1 MAALR
6 AALLGVLVAA
16 IASFVYNDPLALR
29 QPVDVSLVLLPPR
42 AVPAAS
48 DPSNR
53 LASAEIKYLHEGTGP
68 ESLAIDANGRGP
80 YSGLADGRV
89 VRRSADDSQ
98 WEPFAR
104 TSPNRTPL
112 LCDIPPKS
120 QPDPSKEPRCGRPLG
135 LRFHPVTGELY
146 IADAYYGLNRVGLKG
161 GLAEQLVGGKLV
173 DGQKGSFVNDLDI
186 DAEDANGTVYFTV
199 SSTKYEMRNFL
210 SMILN
215 GGADGGVY
223 KYDVATGEV
232 TQLVAGVAFANGI
245 ALSADRSFLV
255 YCETIRA
262 RCNRYWLKG
271 SKAGTHEVLVDL
283 PGVPDN
289 PRLNPRGRFWIAMP
303 AYRTSAYAPMPPCL
317 FQPSLS
323 PSLIPRIPHSP
334 PLLNP
339 LSRIS
344 RPTPI
349 SPFCADFL
357 TRTPRL
363 RSILLRLN
371 LHPLLLY
378 AGIFGLP
385 NGVIAEVDS
394 SGQITE
400 ILEDRA
406 GKRVQAP
413 SEVMERN
420 GKLWIASLIVPHL
433 AVLDYAPGGGTSAA

>member
-6 AALLGVLVAA
+6 AALLGVLAA
-16 IASFVYNDPLALR
+16 AVASFIYNDPLALR
-29 QPVDVSLVLLPPR
+29 QPVDVSPVLLAPR
-42 AVPAAS
+42 AVPAAT
-48 DPSNR
+48 DPANR
-53 LASAEIKYLHEGTGP
+53 LASAEIKYLHEGVGP
-68 ESLAIDANGRGP
+68 ESLAIDASGRGP

-89 VRRSADDSQ
+89 VQRSADDSQ
-98 WEPFAR
+98 WEPFAH
-104 TSPNRTPL
+104 TSPNRTPQ

-120 QPDPSKEPRCGRPLG
+120 QPDPSKEPICGRPLG

-146 IADAYYGLNRVGLKG
+146 IADAYYGVNRVGLKG
-161 GLAEQLVGGKLV
+161 GLAEQLVGGKPV
-173 DGQKGSFVNDLDI
+173 GGQKVSFVNDLDI

-199 SSTKYEMRNFL
+199 TSTKYGMRHFL
-210 SMILN
+210 SMILD

-245 ALSADRSFLV
+245 ALSVDRSFLV

-262 RCNRYWLKG
+262 RCNRYWLTG
-271 SKAGTHEVLVDL
+271 SKAGTHEVMVDL

-303 AYRTSAYAPMPPCL
+303 AYRTAAY
-317 FQPSLS
+317 
-323 PSLIPRIPHSP
+323 
-334 PLLNP
+334 
-339 LSRIS
+339 
-344 RPTPI
+344 
-349 SPFCADFL
+349 DFL
-357 TRTPRL
+357 ARTPRL

-413 SEVMERN
+413 SEVMERD

-433 AVLDYAPGGGTSAA
+433 AVLDYAPPGGTAAA

>member
-6 AALLGVLVAA
+6 AAFLGVLVAA
-16 IASFVYNDPLALR
+16 VASFVYNDPVALR
-29 QPVDVSLVLLPPR
+29 QPVDVSPVLLPAL

-53 LASAEIKYLHEGTGP
+53 LASAEIMYANEGIGP
-68 ESLAIDANGRGP
+68 ESLAIDANGAGP

-98 WEPFAR
+98 WEPFAQA
-104 TSPNRTPL
+104 SPNRTSQ

-120 QPDPSKEPRCGRPLG
+120 QPDPAKEPLCGRPLG
-135 LRFHPVTGELY
+135 LRFHPVTRELY

-173 DGQKGSFVNDLDI
+173 DGQKVSFLNDLDI

-199 SSTKYEMRNFL
+199 TSTKYEMRNFL
-210 SMILN
+210 SMILE

-223 KYDVATGEV
+223 KYELATGEV

-271 SKAGTHEVLVDL
+271 SKAGSHEVMVDL

-303 AYRTSAYAPMPPCL
+303 AYRTSAY
-317 FQPSLS
+317 
-323 PSLIPRIPHSP
+323 
-334 PLLNP
+334 
-339 LSRIS
+339 
-344 RPTPI
+344 
-349 SPFCADFL
+349 DFL
-357 TRTPRL
+357 ARTPRL

-385 NGVIAEVDS
+385 NGLIAEVDS

-413 SEVMERN
+413 SEVMERD

-433 AVLDYAPGGGTSAA
+433 AVLDYTPGGGAAAAA

>member
-6 AALLGVLVAA
+6 AAFLGVLVAA
-16 IASFVYNDPLALR
+16 VASFVYNDPLALR
-29 QPVDVSLVLLPPR
+29 QPVDVSPVLLPAL

-53 LASAEIKYLHEGTGP
+53 LASAEIMYANEGIGP
-68 ESLAIDANGRGP
+68 ESLAIDANGAGP

-98 WEPFAR
+98 WEPFAQA
-104 TSPNRTPL
+104 SPNRTSQ

-120 QPDPSKEPRCGRPLG
+120 QPDPAKEPLCGRPLG
-135 LRFHPVTGELY
+135 LRFHPVTRELY

-173 DGQKGSFVNDLDI
+173 DGQKVSFLNDLDI

-199 SSTKYEMRNFL
+199 TSTKYEMRNFL
-210 SMILN
+210 SMILE

-223 KYDVATGEV
+223 KYELATGEV

-271 SKAGTHEVLVDL
+271 SKAGSHEVMVDL

-303 AYRTSAYAPMPPCL
+303 AYRTSAY
-317 FQPSLS
+317 
-323 PSLIPRIPHSP
+323 
-334 PLLNP
+334 
-339 LSRIS
+339 
-344 RPTPI
+344 
-349 SPFCADFL
+349 DFL
-357 TRTPRL
+357 ARTPRL

-385 NGVIAEVDS
+385 NGLIAEVDS

-413 SEVMERN
+413 SEVMERD

-433 AVLDYAPGGGTSAA
+433 AVLDYTPGGGAAAAA

>member
-6 AALLGVLVAA
+6 AAFLGVLVAA
-16 IASFVYNDPLALR
+16 VASFVYNDPLALR
-29 QPVDVSLVLLPPR
+29 QPVDVSPVLLPPL

-48 DPSNR
+48 DPFNR
-53 LASAEIKYLHEGTGP
+53 LASAEIKYANEGIGP
-68 ESLAIDANGRGP
+68 ESLAIDANGAGP

-98 WEPFAR
+98 WEPFAQA
-104 TSPNRTPL
+104 SPNRTPQ

-120 QPDPSKEPRCGRPLG
+120 QPDPAKEPLCGRPLG

-173 DGQKGSFVNDLDI
+173 DGQKVSFVNDLDI

-199 SSTKYEMRNFL
+199 TSTKYEMRNFL
-210 SMILN
+210 SMILD

-223 KYDVATGEV
+223 RYELATGEV

-271 SKAGTHEVLVDL
+271 SKAGSHEVMVDL

-303 AYRTSAYAPMPPCL
+303 AYRTSAY
-317 FQPSLS
+317 
-323 PSLIPRIPHSP
+323 
-334 PLLNP
+334 
-339 LSRIS
+339 
-344 RPTPI
+344 
-349 SPFCADFL
+349 DFL
-357 TRTPRL
+357 ARIPRL

-413 SEVMERN
+413 SEVMERD

-433 AVLDYAPGGGTSAA
+433 AVLDYTPGGTTDAAA

>member
-6 AALLGVLVAA
+6 AAFLGVLVAA
-16 IASFVYNDPLALR
+16 VGSFVYNDPLALR
-29 QPVDVSLVLLPPR
+29 QPVDVSPVPLPPR

-53 LASAEIKYLHEGTGP
+53 LASAEIKYLHEGIGP
-68 ESLAIDANGRGP
+68 ESLAIDTSGRGP

-89 VRRSADDSQ
+89 VRRSADGSQ
-98 WEPFAR
+98 WVPFAQA
-104 TSPNRTPL
+104 SPNRTPQ
-112 LCDIPPKS
+112 LCDILPKS
-120 QPDPSKEPRCGRPLG
+120 HPDPSKEPLCGRPLG

-161 GLAEQLVGGKLV
+161 GLAEQLVGGKSV
-173 DGQKGSFVNDLDI
+173 DGQKVSFVNDLDI

-199 SSTKYEMRNFL
+199 TSTKYEMRNFL
-210 SMILN
+210 SMILD
-215 GGADGGVY
+215 GGANGGVY

-262 RCNRYWLKG
+262 RCNRYWLTG
-271 SKAGTHEVLVDL
+271 SKAGSHEPL
-283 PGVPDN
+283 PVP
-289 PRLNPRGRFWIAMP
+289 PFPTVAAIFIPL
-303 AYRTSAYAPMPPCL
+303 
-317 FQPSLS
+317 LS
-323 PSLIPRIPHSP
+323 PQAPTPVSLIPPTPTLMLSP
-334 PLLNP
+334 PHFLP
-339 LSRIS
+339 LPL
-344 RPTPI
+344 PTPI
-349 SPFCADFL
+349 SPASPDFL
-357 TRTPRL
+357 ARTPRL
-363 RSILLRLN
+363 RSILLRLH

-413 SEVMERN
+413 SEVMERD

-433 AVLDYAPGGGTSAA
+433 AVLDYSPGGPTSATA

>member
-6 AALLGVLVAA
+6 AAFLGVLVAA
-16 IASFVYNDPLALR
+16 VASFVYNDPLALR
-29 QPVDVSLVLLPPR
+29 QPVDVSPVLLPPL

-53 LASAEIKYLHEGTGP
+53 LASAEIMYANEGIGP
-68 ESLAIDANGRGP
+68 ESLAIDANGAGP

-98 WEPFAR
+98 WEPFAQA
-104 TSPNRTPL
+104 SPNRTSQ

-120 QPDPSKEPRCGRPLG
+120 QPDPAKEPLCGRPLG

-173 DGQKGSFVNDLDI
+173 DGQKVSFLNDLDI

-199 SSTKYEMRNFL
+199 TSTKYEMRNFL
-210 SMILN
+210 SMILD
-215 GGADGGVY
+215 GRADGGVY
-223 KYDVATGEV
+223 KYELATGEV

-245 ALSADRSFLV
+245 ALSADCSFLV

-271 SKAGTHEVLVDL
+271 SKAGSHEVMVDL

-303 AYRTSAYAPMPPCL
+303 AYRTSAYAHM
-317 FQPSLS
+317 SLS
-323 PSLIPRIPHSP
+323 PLPTSLIPPTRTFLHSSTHYPP
-334 PLLNP
+334 PL
-339 LSRIS
+339 
-344 RPTPI
+344 PTPI
-349 SPFCADFL
+349 SPSSPDFL
-357 TRTPRL
+357 ARTPRL

-385 NGVIAEVDS
+385 NGLIAEVDS

-413 SEVMERN
+413 SEVMERD

-433 AVLDYAPGGGTSAA
+433 AVLDYTPGGGTAAAA

>member
-6 AALLGVLVAA
+6 AAFLGVLVAA
-16 IASFVYNDPLALR
+16 VGSFVYNDPLALR
-29 QPVDVSLVLLPPR
+29 QPVDVSPVPLPPR

-53 LASAEIKYLHEGTGP
+53 LASAEIKYLHEGIGP
-68 ESLAIDANGRGP
+68 ESLAVDTSGRGP

-89 VRRSADDSQ
+89 VRRSADGSQ
-98 WEPFAR
+98 WVPFAQA
-104 TSPNRTPL
+104 SPNRTPQ
-112 LCDIPPKS
+112 LCDILPKS
-120 QPDPSKEPRCGRPLG
+120 HPDPSKEPLCGRPLG

-161 GLAEQLVGGKLV
+161 GLAEQLVGGKSV
-173 DGQKGSFVNDLDI
+173 DGQKVSFVNDLDI

-199 SSTKYEMRNFL
+199 TSTKYEMRNFL
-210 SMILN
+210 SMILD
-215 GGADGGVY
+215 GGANGGVY

-262 RCNRYWLKG
+262 RCNRYWLTG
-271 SKAGTHEVLVDL
+271 SKAGSHEVMVDL

-303 AYRTSAYAPMPPCL
+303 AYRTSAY
-317 FQPSLS
+317 
-323 PSLIPRIPHSP
+323 
-334 PLLNP
+334 
-339 LSRIS
+339 
-344 RPTPI
+344 
-349 SPFCADFL
+349 DFL
-357 TRTPRL
+357 ARTPRL
-363 RSILLRLN
+363 RSILLRLH

-413 SEVMERN
+413 SEVMERD

-433 AVLDYAPGGGTSAA
+433 AVLDYSPGGSTSATA